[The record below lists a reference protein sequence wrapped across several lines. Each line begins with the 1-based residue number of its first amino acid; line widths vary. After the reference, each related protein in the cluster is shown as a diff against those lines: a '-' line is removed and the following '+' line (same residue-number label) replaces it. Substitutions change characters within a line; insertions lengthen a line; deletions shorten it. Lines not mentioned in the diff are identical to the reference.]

1 MLVAE
6 RVLSIDEKKVKAVAE
21 AEVLEAVVEKEGI
34 GLVVANGVA
43 SGFDAVGV
51 HKNGDAW
58 EVAGEHEGLVA
69 GLSGIKENR
78 FSVGDNAGGGGGT
91 AGEKFVREASEKG
104 FGYGFVTATE
114 DGDAAAGF
122 EQGAGEFFDDGC
134 FPCTSDGEVA
144 DADDH
149 NSNGVAAKDGVLV
162 EAGANAHDACVDSP
176 E

>member
-1 MLVAE
+1 MTRSESTRTATP
-6 RVLSIDEKKVKAVAE
+6 
-21 AEVLEAVVEKEGI
+21 G
-34 GLVVANGVA
+34 
-43 SGFDAVGV
+43 
-51 HKNGDAW
+51 

-78 FSVGDNAGGGGGT
+78 FSVGDNAGGGRSA

>member
-34 GLVVANGVA
+34 GLVVANGVTGRFN
-43 SGFDAVGV
+43 SVGV
-51 HKNGDAW
+51 DEDGDAW

-78 FSVGDNAGGGGGT
+78 FSVGDNAGGGGSA
-91 AGEKFVREASEKG
+91 AGKELVGQACEEG
-104 FGYGFVTATE
+104 FGDTFVSAAE
-114 DGDAAAGF
+114 DGDTSARFLEGS
-122 EQGAGEFFDDGC
+122 GEFFDDGC

-149 NSNGVAAKDGVLV
+149 HTDRVAAEDGVLV
-162 EAGANAHDACVDSP
+162 EAGADPHDACVDGG